1 MNFKKRSIAVIFCGV
16 LVLIIGCGG
25 PSHRMRTTPPKF
37 YERGTVTYSEISGI
51 EDLKQIAASSPKA
64 AERAEAHL
72 QIASY
77 YLSYQNPERNYDL
90 AREHLEIVASLYS
103 GFGDQKLALNWL
115 AAIQEIDR
123 YSRKIDQQDNEIDS
137 LNKKLSLSKH
147 KNQTLYQSKLK
158 LAGVAE
164 EFKTTN
170 QALKKNN
177 RILKKSNQDLEIK
190 IEKLNTLDRRL
201 EEKRKELQ

>member
-1 MNFKKRSIAVIFCGV
+1 MNFKKRNIAAIFCGV
-16 LVLIIGCGG
+16 LVLIIGCGQ
-25 PSHRMRTTPPKF
+25 SNRIQTTPPKF
-37 YERGTVTYSEISGI
+37 YERGSATYSDTSSI
-51 EDLKQIAASSPKA
+51 EDLKRIAASSPRA
-64 AERAEAHL
+64 TERTEAHL

-77 YLSYQNPERNYDL
+77 YLRYQNPERNYDL
-90 AREHLEIVASLYS
+90 ARENLEIVTSLYS
-103 GFGDQKLALNWL
+103 GFGDQERALNWL
-115 AAIQEIDR
+115 AAIQEIDS
-123 YSRKIDQQDNEIDS
+123 YSRKITLQSNEIAS

-164 EFKTTN
+164 EFKTSN

-201 EEKRKELQ
+201 EEKRKELK